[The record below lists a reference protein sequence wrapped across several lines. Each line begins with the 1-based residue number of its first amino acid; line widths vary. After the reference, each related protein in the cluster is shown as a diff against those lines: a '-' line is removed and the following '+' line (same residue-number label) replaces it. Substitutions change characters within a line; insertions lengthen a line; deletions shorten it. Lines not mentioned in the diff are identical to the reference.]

1 MESIIL
7 LALMVVLILLGG
19 PIGFVLIS
27 LPIGYILVTGD
38 APLNI
43 IPFHMYERV
52 ASVPLIAAPFFILTG
67 ELMATSTITDRLV
80 ELSQRAIGRLR
91 GGLAHVNI
99 LVSMFFAGING
110 SVVADTATVGSIMIP
125 AMRRAGYSAEFS
137 AAITAVSATMGGI
150 IPPSIAM
157 IILANAGGLSV
168 GGLFAGGIIPG
179 VMIGLIL
186 MVITWVIAVKR
197 GYEKSDEAFSWRQ
210 LGGAALRASF
220 ALIIPLVLVGSVVG
234 GIASPVEAGAIT
246 AATALLIGIFLYRVV
261 TWESCLGAFVRTFK
275 TSASVFVII
284 AASGPF
290 TWLLTILGA
299 IKWLEEWLTGF
310 ADQPIIFALVLVAII
325 LIIGMIMDAVAN
337 IIVVGPVLIEIC
349 VNSGIPGIQAG
360 LIVIVGFLIGTVTPP
375 IGIAYFAAAAIAR
388 ARLESVAVAMIPYLV
403 ALGAILFLVVVVPDL
418 TLWLPRLWGF
428 ID

>member
-1 MESIIL
+1 MESIVLMTL
-7 LALMVVLILLGG
+7 LVVLVLLGG
-19 PIGFVLIS
+19 PIGFVLIV
-27 LPIGYILVTGD
+27 LPIGYILITGE

-80 ELSQRAIGRLR
+80 ELSRRVIGGMQ
-91 GGLAHVNI
+91 GGLAQVNI

-110 SVVADTATVGSIMIP
+110 SVVADTATVGSLMIP
-125 AMRRAGYSAEFS
+125 AMKQAGYSPAFS
-137 AAITAVSATMGGI
+137 AAITGVSATIGGI

-157 IILANAGGLSV
+157 VILANAGGLSV
-168 GGLFAGGIIPG
+168 GALFAGGIVPG
-179 VMIGLIL
+179 VLIGLVL
-186 MVITWVIAVKR
+186 MAITWVIAVRR
-197 GYEKSDEAFSWRQ
+197 GYEKSDEAFSWGK
-210 LGGAALRASF
+210 LGGAAWRASF
-220 ALIIPLVLVGSVVG
+220 ALIIPIVLVGSVLG

-246 AATALLIGIFLYRVV
+246 AATALLVGFFVYRAM
-261 TWESCLGAFVRTFK
+261 TWENCRAAFVRAFR

-284 AASGPF
+284 AAAGPF

-310 ADQPIIFALVLVAII
+310 ADQPIIFALVLVAFIYV
-325 LIIGMIMDAVAN
+325 LGMIMDAVAN
-337 IIVVGPVLIEIC
+337 IIVVGPVLIDIC
-349 VNSGIPGIQAG
+349 VKAGIPDVQGA

-375 IGIAYFAAAAIAR
+375 IGYAYFTSAAIAR
-388 ARLESVAVAMIPYLV
+388 ARLETVAVAMLPYLV
-403 ALGAILFLVVVVPDL
+403 ALAGILFLVVVVPDL
-418 TLWLPRLWGF
+418 TLWMPRQLGF